1 MKDNSRSAD
10 GCRAIDLHD
19 LCDRRH
25 EHPWSNG
32 KHSFLEGR
40 ELVRPVDGN
49 IHPHIPLSHQAAVVM
64 ESSFL
69 DSNFTPPSHSR
80 HVFLALSN
88 DDAAFPP
95 QTLMCLIMSAIKL
108 THTVRQPG
116 DA

>member
-40 ELVRPVDGN
+40 ELVRLVDGN
-49 IHPHIPLSHQAAVVM
+49 IHPHSTIT
-64 ESSFL
+64 SS
-69 DSNFTPPSHSR
+69 SGCHG
-80 HVFLALSN
+80 VE
-88 DDAAFPP
+88 FP
-95 QTLMCLIMSAIKL
+95 
-108 THTVRQPG
+108 
-116 DA
+116 